1 MQILVTDLLLKLS
14 SNSLMLQPHLTVF
27 PPEKSLDSV
36 DEYFIVPFIAYF
48 DAFYRLNKVIMQ
60 HIRFISDVFFSL
72 SLSLLNALQNTMLNS
87 EKKIN
92 LYCIAQ

>member
-1 MQILVTDLLLKLS
+1 MSILI
-14 SNSLMLQPHLTVF
+14 
-27 PPEKSLDSV
+27 
-36 DEYFIVPFIAYF
+36 IVPFIAYF
-48 DAFYRLNKVIMQ
+48 DAFHLLNKVIMQ
-60 HIRFISDVFFSL
+60 QKRFISGVFFFSVSVSVSVSL